1 LLLVGGGIMARR
13 RKGDTDKALE
23 LVLWIIAIIVIM
35 PFVGYRMLSSNK
47 KLVQLLG
54 LCVLCFGV
62 VIWIFVLTEVLGKY

>member
-1 LLLVGGGIMARR
+1 MARR

-47 KLVQLLG
+47 KFVQVLG
-54 LCVLCFGV
+54 LCVLCLGV
-62 VIWIFVLTEVLGKY
+62 VIWIFVLIEVLGKY